1 MKIPFNKPADIL
13 ESHKE
18 VMTSLQSGKLS
29 GRGPYTEKCQNWF
42 MNNNTNISGAFLS
55 TSCTH
60 ALESSAIL
68 LNLSQGD
75 EVIVPAYTF
84 VTSALSFY
92 MHGAQIRFCDIRPDT
107 LNIDERLLEENIS
120 DKTRAI
126 VVVHYAGVSCEMDE
140 IMRLAKKHNLYVIE
154 DNAHGLFGKY
164 KGSNLGTIGDFS
176 THSFHETKNISC
188 GEGGALFVKDR
199 KFIERAEIIFEK
211 GTNRSSFINGQVD
224 KYSWVD
230 KGSSYILSD
239 LLASLLYSQLINS
252 DKIQLKRSSLWNNY
266 FKSLSE
272 WAVENEIRLPFIPNH
287 CEQTFHMF
295 YMIMPNNEVRNNF
308 IAYLG
313 DNDIV
318 AVFHYLPLDSS
329 VMGVKIKLDNQVE
342 CPVSEKISN
351 CIVRLPLYF
360 DLDYKKQDKIINA
373 ILNFKV

>member
-1 MKIPFNKPADIL
+1 
-13 ESHKE
+13 
-18 VMTSLQSGKLS
+18 
-29 GRGPYTEKCQNWF
+29 
-42 MNNNTNISGAFLS
+42 
-55 TSCTH
+55 
-60 ALESSAIL
+60 
-68 LNLSQGD
+68 
-75 EVIVPAYTF
+75 
-84 VTSALSFY
+84 
-92 MHGAQIRFCDIRPDT
+92 
-107 LNIDERLLEENIS
+107 
-120 DKTRAI
+120 
-126 VVVHYAGVSCEMDE
+126 
-140 IMRLAKKHNLYVIE
+140 MRLAKKHNLYVIE

-329 VMGVKIKLDNQVE
+329 VMGVKIKQDNQVE

>member
-68 LNLSQGD
+68 LNFSQGD

-329 VMGVKIKLDNQVE
+329 VMGVKIKQDNQVE

>member
-239 LLASLLYSQLINS
+239 LLASLLYTLIEY
-252 DKIQLKRSSLWNNY
+252 D
-266 FKSLSE
+266 
-272 WAVENEIRLPFIPNH
+272 
-287 CEQTFHMF
+287 T
-295 YMIMPNNEVRNNF
+295 
-308 IAYLG
+308 
-313 DNDIV
+313 
-318 AVFHYLPLDSS
+318 
-329 VMGVKIKLDNQVE
+329 MG
-342 CPVSEKISN
+342 
-351 CIVRLPLYF
+351 
-360 DLDYKKQDKIINA
+360 
-373 ILNFKV
+373 